1 MKQWMLFCLTCF
13 GLGCVVGLAV
23 LDLQGPQPAPR
34 PFPPGYGRS
43 PVQYFEPTTANE
55 YRYDI

>member
-1 MKQWMLFCLTCF
+1 VIRVILFWF
-13 GLGCVVGLAV
+13 GIGCVMGLV
-23 LDLQGPQPAPR
+23 ILKKESEPR

-43 PVQYFEPTTANE
+43 PVQYFEPTNANQ

>member
-1 MKQWMLFCLTCF
+1 MWASICLLWF
-13 GLGCVVGLAV
+13 GIGCVVGLV
-23 LDLQGPQPAPR
+23 TLEKEPEPR

-43 PVQYFEPTTANE
+43 RVHYFEPSDANE